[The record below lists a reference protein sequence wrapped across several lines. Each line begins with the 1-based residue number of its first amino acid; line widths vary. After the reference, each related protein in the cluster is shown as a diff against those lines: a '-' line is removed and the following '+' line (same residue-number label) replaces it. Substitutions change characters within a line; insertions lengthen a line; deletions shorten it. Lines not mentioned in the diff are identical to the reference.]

1 MPRLDYQILDN
12 SKSVGI
18 RTACSFGRVSQ
29 DLKQRTRSRRYPA
42 FFMYVAKQGEMLHSG
57 FGYLTEKI

>member
-29 DLKQRTRSRRYPA
+29 DLKQRTRSKRYPA
-42 FFMYVAKQGEMLHSG
+42 FFLYVAKILKCYIPG
-57 FGYLTEKI
+57 